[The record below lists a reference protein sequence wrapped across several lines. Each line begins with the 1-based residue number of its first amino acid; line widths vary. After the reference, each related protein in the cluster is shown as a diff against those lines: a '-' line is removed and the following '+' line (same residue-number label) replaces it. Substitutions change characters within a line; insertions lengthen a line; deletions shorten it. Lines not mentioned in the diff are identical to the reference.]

1 MTVSSGPGALQSPRA
16 DVTRVR
22 PNGSRAPLPAAEHR
36 RLRRRWVIGRN
47 LTGWA
52 FVVPVGVFF
61 VLFLLIPVVGVFWWS
76 TQSGRLLGGNEFVGL
91 ENFGTILNSIEASG
105 ALRTTVAFALLSVPT
120 IIVISLVLGMS
131 LARVRRGATVYRFL
145 VYFPVLVPPIVV
157 GLIWVFLT
165 HVDFG
170 MFNIILRLVGAEPVN
185 WLSTTNALP
194 VVAAADVWRSV
205 GYWSIFF
212 LAAILALPRELYE
225 AAHLDGAHMIRR
237 FWHVTLPGIRNI
249 LLLAVLMAT
258 IWALQVFEIVL
269 VLTRGGPG
277 TSTRT
282 AVYYVWWYVFGDGQ
296 VGLGAAISVLL
307 LTVILTMSLLIVRL
321 IRQRH
326 D

>member
-1 MTVSSGPGALQSPRA
+1 MGMAPSRRRPGMS
-16 DVTRVR
+16 
-22 PNGSRAPLPAAEHR
+22 AAEHR
-36 RLRRRWVIGRN
+36 RLRRRWTIERN

-52 FVVPVGVFF
+52 FVAPVGLFF
-61 VLFLLIPVVGVFWWS
+61 VLFLLIPVIGVFWWS
-76 TQSGRLLGGNEFVGL
+76 MQSGRLLGGNEFVGL
-91 ENFGTILNSIEASG
+91 ENFGRILNSIEASG
-105 ALRTTVAFALLSVPT
+105 ALRTTVVFALLSVPT
-120 IIVISLVLGMS
+120 ILVLAMVLGMS
-131 LARVRRGATVYRFL
+131 LARVKRGATVYRFL

-165 HVDFG
+165 HADFG
-170 MFNIILRLVGAEPVN
+170 MFNVILRAVGADPVN

-205 GYWSIFF
+205 GYWAIFF
-212 LAAILALPRELYE
+212 VAAIMGLPRELYE
-225 AAHLDGAHMIRR
+225 AAHLDGANLVRR

-307 LTVILTMSLLIVRL
+307 LVVILTMSLAVVRL
-321 IRQRH
+321 IRGRQA
-326 D
+326 